1 MLRFGLQEAVI
12 ERINGVFRG
21 FPGIDE
27 VILYG
32 SRAKENF
39 KPGSD
44 IDLTVKGEPIDLSTL
59 YKVERELDDLMLPY
73 KIDLSIWSQIDNPDL
88 LVHIQR
94 VGVVFYSRR
103 TTNSAC

>member
-1 MLRFGLQEAVI
+1 MRFGLKDEVI
-12 ERINGVFRG
+12 ERINDVFRR

-32 SRAKENF
+32 SRAKGNF

-44 IDLTVKGEPIDLSTL
+44 IDLTVKGEQIDLSTL

-73 KIDLSIWSQIDNPDL
+73 MIDISIWSQIDNQDL
-88 LVHIQR
+88 LEHIQR
-94 VGVVFYSRR
+94 VGRVFYSRR
-103 TTNSAC
+103 